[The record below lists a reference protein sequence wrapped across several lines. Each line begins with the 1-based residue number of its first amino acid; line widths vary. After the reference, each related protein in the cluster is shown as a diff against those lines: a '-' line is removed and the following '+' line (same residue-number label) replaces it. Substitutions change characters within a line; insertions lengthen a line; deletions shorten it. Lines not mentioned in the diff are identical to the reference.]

1 MLRLTRCIKNE
12 NLVSRFFLS
21 RLRLSY
27 TFNKNYQSPLGC
39 NFSTK
44 IDRNFSG
51 ASSEIHGGY
60 DHLKR
65 KAISST
71 DSDLSD
77 LEETVEF
84 YKEDKG
90 RKIRRNETRIIVDE
104 EPETES
110 QEITNKDN
118 DISAHFLIDRN
129 FKCKSKF
136 FNFFLKK

>member
-1 MLRLTRCIKNE
+1 
-12 NLVSRFFLS
+12 VSRFFLS
-21 RLRLSY
+21 RLRLSQK
-27 TFNKNYQSPLGC
+27 FNKNYQGPFGF

-44 IDRNFSG
+44 IEGDFSG

-65 KAISST
+65 KSISST

-110 QEITNKDN
+110 REITNKEN
-118 DISAHFLIDRN
+118 DISSHFLIDRN

-136 FNFFLKK
+136 IKKFFINENKFLFFK